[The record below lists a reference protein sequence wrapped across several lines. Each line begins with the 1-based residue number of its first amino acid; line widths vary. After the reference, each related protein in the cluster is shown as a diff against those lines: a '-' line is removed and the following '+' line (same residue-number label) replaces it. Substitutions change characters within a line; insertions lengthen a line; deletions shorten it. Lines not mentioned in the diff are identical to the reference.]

1 MKCNSR
7 DCAKALEGNGGEVM
21 DWGKRLKGIMGI
33 TAARSILLAL
43 PWNFVQYE
51 YR

>member
-7 DCAKALEGNGGEVM
+7 GCAKALEGDGGELM
-21 DWGKRLKGIMGI
+21 DWGKRLQGIMGI
-33 TAARSILLAL
+33 TAARSILAL
-43 PWNFVQYE
+43 PWNIVQYE